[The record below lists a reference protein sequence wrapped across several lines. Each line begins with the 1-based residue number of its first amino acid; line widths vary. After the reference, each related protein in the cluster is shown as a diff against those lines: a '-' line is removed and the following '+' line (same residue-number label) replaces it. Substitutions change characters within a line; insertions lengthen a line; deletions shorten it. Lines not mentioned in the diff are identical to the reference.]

1 MKNWILSEVNNDD
14 IVLNSRIRLARNIQD
29 MKFPEKL
36 SFIDGRKN
44 GKMVFDSLKNQIEYK
59 DIILHDMWEEN
70 QESFNKY
77 VEEYLISSD
86 LIKNSNKGSFIVN
99 EDKTI
104 SIMVNENDHIK
115 IQCINSGLN
124 LKETLDNAIKIDDKI
139 EESINYAFD
148 EQLGY
153 LTSNVGD
160 LGTGMKAS
168 VMIHLPA
175 LTMNKEINNISKD
188 YKNTGIEINGVYLE
202 DNKVIGNLYTISN
215 IYTLGLTEE
224 DIINKIK
231 DCVINVIKEEKKY
244 REILMSKCTYEIED
258 KIYRAFGILKSA
270 VLLDYSELLYYLSMV
285 RLGVELS
292 IIDLDKGKLNEIM
305 ISCNDYS
312 LQDGV
317 EGALSSKE
325 IKHKRANRV
334 KEILS

>member
-29 MKFPEKL
+29 MQFPEKL
-36 SFIDGRKN
+36 SFIEGRKN
-44 GKMVFDSLKNQIEYK
+44 GKMVFDSLKEQVQDE
-59 DIILHDMWEEN
+59 DIILHDMWDEN

-86 LIKNSNKGSFIVN
+86 LIKNANKGSFIIN
-99 EDKTI
+99 NDKTV

-115 IQCINSGLN
+115 IQCINSGFN
-124 LKETLDNAIKIDDKI
+124 LKETLDYAIDIDDKI
-139 EESINYAFD
+139 EKSINYAFD

-153 LTSNVGD
+153 LTSHISD

-175 LTMNKEINNISKD
+175 LTMNQEIKNIAKD
-188 YKNTGIEINGVYLE
+188 YKKTGIEINGVYLE

-215 IYTLGLTEE
+215 SFTLGITEE
-224 DIINKIK
+224 DIINKVK
-231 DCVINVIKEEKKY
+231 ECVINVIKEEKKY

-270 VLLDYSELLYYLSMV
+270 VLLDYSELLNYLSMV
-285 RLGVELS
+285 RLGSELS
-292 IIDLDKGKLNEIM
+292 LLDVDKTKLNQIM
-305 ISCNDYS
+305 TSSNDYRIQNDFEAS
-312 LQDGV
+312 L
-317 EGALSSKE
+317 SPKE
-325 IKHKRANRV
+325 IKHERAKRV